1 MTILNKDKIRF
12 VLRVLQYTPVAI
24 TFFFTLS
31 FWREGDTEGAV
42 AIGAACISLMSLNLL
57 LHIGRIRN
65 KLMAIRRHLGFVV
78 SVLIISLGVYSL
90 VIGSI
95 YGGIFYVLIGMNFLS
110 MEILKGKW
118 RVICCTVALVLA
130 VGNLILEEINDDK
143 PHAVGREVGLQQIVT
158 SKKHFH
164 A

>member
-1 MTILNKDKIRF
+1 LPSHNVIKVFVKGAACPSTEAKKQKKNTMTILDKDKIRLI
-12 VLRVLQYTPVAI
+12 LRILQYVPVAI

-42 AIGAACISLMSLNLL
+42 AIGAVCIGLMLLNLL
-57 LHIGRIRN
+57 LHISHIRN

-95 YGGIFYVLIGMNFLS
+95 YGGYFM
-110 MEILKGKW
+110 
-118 RVICCTVALVLA
+118 C
-130 VGNLILEEINDDK
+130 
-143 PHAVGREVGLQQIVT
+143 
-158 SKKHFH
+158 
-164 A
+164 